1 MGKKKKRNHIPFR
14 LNILF
19 FCVFLLF
26 SMLIFRLGVV
36 QIVNGEAYSK
46 NIERTEEIT
55 VNNSVPRGKMIDRN
69 GKVIVDNIPLNAITY
84 TQAQYADQNE
94 MLEVAKRLA
103 LLIEKDTKGLTER
116 EKKDFWL
123 MSYPEEAEALIT
135 DQDRQDLKDKKI
147 DSLYQVQLERVTE
160 DHIKS
165 LTKEELEVAAI
176 YFEFIG
182 GYALTPQIVKNENVT
197 AEEFAVVSENLEALP
212 GVDTTTDWER
222 YYAFGDTLQSLL
234 GKVTSAEEGIPRE
247 ELDYY
252 TSRGYSL
259 NDRVGKSYLEK
270 VYEDLLHGQKAK
282 VKTVTDNNGNIIDTE
297 VISEGERGKDLIL
310 TIDMELQQK
319 VEKIIEEE
327 LIAKKNNYSDT
338 DYLDRA
344 FVVIMDPYTGEIL
357 TIAGKLYQK
366 NEQTGKMEMQD
377 FALGNIST
385 SYVMGS
391 SVKGATVLAGYEE
404 GVLPVGGRLDDEV
417 IQIYKTP
424 PKSTYGGALGPIDD
438 LRAIRR
444 SSNGF
449 MYKIAIGIG
458 DGHYQYN
465 QPLPLRKDSLDIFR
479 RNFAQFGLG
488 VPTGIDLPNEQVGY
502 KGEFGAGFVLDF
514 SIGNYD
520 SFTPLQMAQY
530 VSTIA
535 NDGYRMKPQLVKEV
549 REPILDQDHLGPIL
563 DTFDPVVLN
572 RLTMSPEEIDQVQLG
587 FYQVMNHPE
596 GTGRSFMGLPYQPA
610 GKTGTAETFIYDP
623 ELERVVP
630 TTNISLVGYA
640 PYENPEIAIAVVVPS
655 AYQGTIK
662 TGHNMNLDIGKK
674 VFDTYFELKKSHSI
688 KNDPVQGI
696 ENIEE
701 VQEGQQTIREKNEQ
715 GMAEEDTTQEETET
729 P

>member
-1 MGKKKKRNHIPFR
+1 MGQKKQKTHIPFR
-14 LNILF
+14 LNIIF

-26 SMLIFRLGVV
+26 SVLIFRLGVV
-36 QIVNGEAYSK
+36 QIVNGETYSK
-46 NIERTEEIT
+46 AIQRTEEIT
-55 VNNSVPRGKMIDRN
+55 VNNSVPRGKMIDRY
-69 GKVIVDNIPLNAITY
+69 GKIIVDNIPLNAITY
-84 TQAQYADQNE
+84 TQEQYADQRK
-94 MLEVAKRLA
+94 MLEVAERLA
-103 LLIEKDTKGLTER
+103 LLIEKDTDDLTER

-123 MSYPEEAEALIT
+123 MTHLDEAEALIT
-135 DQDRQDLKDKKI
+135 EKDRQDLKDKKI
-147 DSLYQVQLERVTE
+147 NSLYQVQLERVTD

-197 AEEFAVVSENLEALP
+197 EEEFAVVSENLAALP

-222 YYAFGDTLQSLL
+222 SYKFGDTLKSLL
-234 GKVTSAEEGIPRE
+234 GKVSSAEEGIPQE
-247 ELDYY
+247 EKDYY

-259 NDRVGKSYLEK
+259 NDRVGLSYIEK

-327 LIAKKNNYSDT
+327 LIAKRNNYSNT

-366 NEQTGKMEMQD
+366 NETTGKMEMQD

-391 SVKGATVLAGYEE
+391 AVKGATVLTGYEE
-404 GVLPVGGRLDDEV
+404 GVLRVGESLVDEV
-417 IQIYKTP
+417 IKIKATD
-424 PKSTYGGALGPIDD
+424 PKSTFGRPLGSIND
-438 LRAIRR
+438 LRAIYK

-449 MYKIAIGIG
+449 MYKIAIGLG
-458 DGHYQYN
+458 DGNYQYD
-465 QPLPLRKDSLDIFR
+465 QPLYLREDSLDIFR
-479 RNFAQFGLG
+479 RNFSQFGLG
-488 VPTGIDLPNEQVGY
+488 VPTGIDLPNEQVGF
-502 KGEFGAGFVLDF
+502 KGEFGAGLVLDF

-520 SFTPLQMAQY
+520 TYTPLQMAQY

-535 NDGYRMKPQLVKEV
+535 NDGYRMKPQLIKEV
-549 REPILDQDHLGPIL
+549 REPILDQEHLGPIL

-572 RLTMSPEEIDQVQLG
+572 RLTMTQEEIDQVQFG
-587 FYQVMNHPE
+587 FYQVMHHPE
-596 GTGRSFMGLPYQPA
+596 GTGASFRDLPYEPA
-610 GKTGTAETFIYDP
+610 GKTGTAETFVYDP
-623 ELERVVP
+623 DLGKSVP
-630 TTNISLVGYA
+630 TTNLSLVGYA
-640 PYENPEIAIAVVVPS
+640 PYDNPEIAFAVVVPS
-655 AYQGTIK
+655 AYQGTIQS
-662 TGHNMNLDIGKK
+662 GHHMNLDIGEK
-674 VFDTYFELKKSHSI
+674 VFNAYFELKQSRDSE
-688 KNDPVQGI
+688 NEPVQGI
-696 ENIEE
+696 EY
-701 VQEGQQTIREKNEQ
+701 
-715 GMAEEDTTQEETET
+715 
-729 P
+729 

>member
-1 MGKKKKRNHIPFR
+1 MGKKKKKTHIPFR

-26 SMLIFRLGVV
+26 SALIFRLGVV
-36 QIVNGEAYSK
+36 QIVNGEDYSK
-46 NIERTEEIT
+46 AIERTEEIT

-84 TQAQYADQNE
+84 TQEQYADQSK
-94 MLEVAKRLA
+94 MLEVAERLA
-103 LLIEKDTKGLTER
+103 LLIEKDTDDLTER

-123 MSYPEEAEALIT
+123 MTHPEEAEALIT
-135 DQDRQDLKDKKI
+135 EQDRQALEDEKI
-147 DSLYQVQLERVTE
+147 DSLYEVQLERVTE
-160 DHIKS
+160 EHIKS

-222 YYAFGDTLQSLL
+222 YYAFGDTLKSLL
-234 GKVTSAEEGIPRE
+234 GKVSSAEEGLPRE

-252 TSRGYSL
+252 TTRGYSL
-259 NDRVGKSYLEK
+259 NDRVGLSYLEK

-282 VKTVTDNNGNIIDTE
+282 VKTVTDNNGNIMDTE
-297 VISEGERGKDLIL
+297 VISEGERGKDLVL

-319 VEKIIEEE
+319 VEQIIEEE
-327 LIAKKNNYSDT
+327 LMEKKQRPGT

-366 NEQTGKMEMQD
+366 NEETGKLEMQD
-377 FALGNIST
+377 FALGNITT

-391 SVKGATVLAGYEE
+391 AVKGATVLTGYEE
-404 GVLPVGGRLDDEV
+404 GVLEVGGKLYDEV
-417 IQIYKTP
+417 IKIAKTP
-424 PKSTYGGALGPIDD
+424 EKSTLNGALGWIDD

-458 DGHYQYN
+458 DGNYQYN
-465 QPLPLRKDSLDIFR
+465 QPLPLRQDSLDTFR

-488 VPTGIDLPNEQVGY
+488 VPTGIDLPNEQIGY
-502 KGEFGAGFVLDF
+502 KGPFGSGFVLDY
-514 SIGNYD
+514 SIGQYD
-520 SFTPLQMAQY
+520 SYTPLQMAQY

-549 REPILDQDHLGPIL
+549 REPILDQEHLGPIL

-572 RLTMSPEEIDQVQLG
+572 RLTMSQDEIDQVQLG
-587 FYQVMNHPE
+587 FYQVMNHSE
-596 GTGRSFMGLPYQPA
+596 GTARSFRDLPYEPA
-610 GKTGTAETFIYDP
+610 GKTGTAETYIYDP
-623 ELERVVP
+623 ELERAVP
-630 TTNISLVGYA
+630 TTNLSLVGYA
-640 PYENPEIAIAVVVPS
+640 PYENPEIAIAIVVPS
-655 AYQGTIK
+655 AYQGNAK
-662 TGHNMNLDIGKK
+662 HNMNLDIGQK
-674 VFDTYFELKKSHSI
+674 VFNAYFELKESRSTE
-688 KNDPVQGI
+688 NNPVQGI
-696 ENIEE
+696 QNIDE
-701 VQEGQQTIREKNEQ
+701 VQEGQETIREENEQ
-715 GMAEEDTTQEETET
+715 GIAEESDQEETST

>member
-1 MGKKKKRNHIPFR
+1 MGKKKRKTHIPFR

-26 SMLIFRLGVV
+26 SALIFRLGVV
-36 QIVNGEAYSK
+36 QIVNGEDYTKA
-46 NIERTEEIT
+46 IERTEEIT

-84 TQAQYADQNE
+84 TQEQYADQKE
-94 MLEVAKRLA
+94 MLEVAERLA
-103 LLIEKDTKGLTER
+103 LLIEKDTEDLTER

-123 MSYPEEAEALIT
+123 MTHPDEAEALIT
-135 DQDRQDLKDKKI
+135 DQDRQDLENEKI
-147 DSLYQVQLERVTE
+147 DSLYQVQLDRVTE
-160 DHIKS
+160 DQINQLS
-165 LTKEELEVAAI
+165 KEELEVAAI

-234 GKVTSAEEGIPRE
+234 GKVSSAEEGIPRE

-252 TSRGYSL
+252 ESRGYSL

-270 VYEDLLHGQKAK
+270 VYEDLLQGQKAK

-297 VISEGERGKDLIL
+297 VISEGERGKDLVL

-319 VEKIIEEE
+319 VEQIIEEE
-327 LIAKKNNYSDT
+327 LIEKKQRPST

-357 TIAGKLYQK
+357 TVAGKLYQK
-366 NEQTGKMEMQD
+366 NEETGKMEMQD

-391 SVKGATVLAGYEE
+391 AVKGATVLTGYDE
-404 GVLPVGGRLDDEV
+404 GVLDVGGRLYDEV
-417 IQIYKTP
+417 IKIYRTP
-424 PKSTYGGALGPIDD
+424 PKSTLNGALGLIDD

-458 DGHYQYN
+458 DGNYQYD

-502 KGEFGAGFVLDF
+502 KGEFGSGFVLDF
-514 SIGNYD
+514 SIGQYD
-520 SFTPLQMAQY
+520 SYTPLQMAQY

-549 REPILDQDHLGPIL
+549 REPILEQEYLGPIL
-563 DTFDPVVLN
+563 NTFDPVVLN
-572 RLTMSPEEIDQVQLG
+572 RLTMSQREIDQVQLG

-596 GTGRSFMGLPYQPA
+596 GTARSFMDLPFEPA

-623 ELERVVP
+623 ELEKSVP
-630 TTNISLVGYA
+630 TTNLSLVGYA
-640 PYENPEIAIAVVVPS
+640 PFENPEIAMAIVVPS
-655 AYQGTIK
+655 AYQGNAK
-662 TGHNMNLDIGKK
+662 HSMNLDIGRK
-674 VFDTYFELKKSHSI
+674 VFEAYFELKESRSTQ
-688 KNDPVQGI
+688 NDPVQGI

-701 VQEGQQTIREKNEQ
+701 VQEGQETIREENEQ
-715 GMAEEDTTQEETET
+715 GIAEEDEEETDT

>member
-1 MGKKKKRNHIPFR
+1 MGKKKKKTHIPFR

-26 SMLIFRLGVV
+26 SALIFRLGVV
-36 QIVNGEAYSK
+36 QIVNGEDYSK
-46 NIERTEEIT
+46 AIERTEEIT

-84 TQAQYADQNE
+84 TQEQFADQSE
-94 MLEVAKRLA
+94 MLEVAERLA
-103 LLIEKDTKGLTER
+103 LLIEKDSKDLTER

-123 MSYPEEAEALIT
+123 MTHPEEAEALIT
-135 DQDRQDLKDKKI
+135 DQDRQDFEDEII
-147 DSLYQVQLERVTE
+147 DSLYKVQLERVTE
-160 DHIKS
+160 DHIKQ
-165 LTKEELEVAAI
+165 LTDEELEVAAI

-197 AEEFAVVSENLEALP
+197 AEEFAVISENLEALP

-297 VISEGERGKDLIL
+297 VISEGERGKDLVL

-319 VEKIIEEE
+319 VEKILEEE
-327 LIAKKNNYSDT
+327 LIEKKKKSGT

-344 FVVIMDPYTGEIL
+344 FVVIMDPYTGEVL

-366 NEQTGKMEMQD
+366 NEETGKMEMQD

-391 SVKGATVLAGYEE
+391 AVKGATVLTGYEE
-404 GVLPVGGRLDDEV
+404 DILEVGGRLYDEV
-417 IQIYKTP
+417 IKIAKTP
-424 PKSTYGGALGPIDD
+424 EKSTLNGALGWIDD

-458 DGHYQYN
+458 DGNYQYN

-488 VPTGIDLPNEQVGY
+488 VPTGIDLPNEQIGY
-502 KGEFGAGFVLDF
+502 KGEFGSGFVLDF
-514 SIGNYD
+514 SIGQYD
-520 SFTPLQMAQY
+520 SYTPLQMAQY

-549 REPILDQDHLGPIL
+549 REPILDQEHLGPIL

-572 RLTMSPEEIDQVQLG
+572 RLTMSQREIDQVQFG
-587 FYQVMNHPE
+587 FYQVMNHSE
-596 GTGRSFMGLPYQPA
+596 GTARSFRDLPYEPA
-610 GKTGTAETFIYDP
+610 GKTGTAETYIYDP
-623 ELERVVP
+623 ELERAVP
-630 TTNISLVGYA
+630 TTNLSLVGYA
-640 PYENPEIAIAVVVPS
+640 PYENPEIAIAIVVPS
-655 AYQGTIK
+655 AYQGNAK
-662 TGHNMNLDIGKK
+662 HNMNLDIGRK
-674 VFDTYFELKKSHSI
+674 VFDAYFELKESRSTQ
-688 KNDPVQGI
+688 NDPVQGI

-701 VQEGQQTIREKNEQ
+701 VQQGQETIREENEQ
-715 GMAEEDTTQEETET
+715 GIAEEDDPQEEIVT